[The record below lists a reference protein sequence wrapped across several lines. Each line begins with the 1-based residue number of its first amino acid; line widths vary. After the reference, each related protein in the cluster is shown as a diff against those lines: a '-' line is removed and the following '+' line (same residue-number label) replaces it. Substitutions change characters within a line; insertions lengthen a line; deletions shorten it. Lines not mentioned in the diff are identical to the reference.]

1 MITNEI
7 IGGIVCV
14 LAVVGVL
21 LNNRKLISCFY
32 FWIVSNS
39 LSGLLHWNAGQ
50 YSLCARDVIFLALA
64 VEGLLKWRDEQKWRL
79 PRSV

>member
-1 MITNEI
+1 MIREI

-21 LNNRKLISCFY
+21 LNNRKMIGCFY

-64 VEGLLKWRDEQKWRL
+64 VEGLLKWRDEQKWRQ

>member
-1 MITNEI
+1 MIREI

-21 LNNRKLISCFY
+21 LNNRKMIGCFY